1 MKKLALFA
9 LAAASAAILS
19 LASMPQDAQAAD
31 ACARKEFK
39 TEMVK
44 QACAKGGQQE
54 AKKVMKKFLSKAK
67 ADNPEIKNCKSCH
80 TSLKPDYKLAPKGFE
95 MFKAAGGK

>member
-9 LAAASAAILS
+9 LAAASATILA
-19 LASMPQDAQAAD
+19 LASVPQDAQAAD

-44 QACAKGGQQE
+44 KACVKGGQQE
-54 AKKVMKKFLSKAK
+54 AKKVMKKFLSQAKAK
-67 ADNPEIKNCKSCH
+67 NPEIKNCKSCH
-80 TSLKPDYKLAPKGFE
+80 TTLKPDYKLTPDGFD
-95 MFKAAGGK
+95 MFAKAGGK